1 MNNEQRDTNTF
12 LKWIVIILI
21 LIALLLVTLIGQG
34 L

>member
-21 LIALLLVTLIGQG
+21 LIALLLVALIGQG